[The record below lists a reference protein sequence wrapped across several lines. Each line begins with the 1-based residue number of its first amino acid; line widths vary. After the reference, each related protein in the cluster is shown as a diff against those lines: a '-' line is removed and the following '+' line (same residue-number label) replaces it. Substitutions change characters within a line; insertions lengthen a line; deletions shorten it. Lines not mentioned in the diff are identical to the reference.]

1 MTKQKTDRYT
11 SFQGI
16 DCDGRAKLILNYVE
30 QYLNSPTHHS
40 PWLDYFQQKL
50 RDRVSIGQDELHF
63 VSSQINNIQALFED
77 YEDKKALAL
86 LEQLEEECC

>member
-1 MTKQKTDRYT
+1 MTTEQTDRYI

-16 DCDGRAKLILNYVE
+16 DCDGKARAILNYIE
-30 QYLNSPTHHS
+30 QYVNSPPHHS

-63 VSSQINNIQALFED
+63 VASQINNIQALFED
-77 YEDKKALAL
+77 YEDNQALAL
-86 LEQLEEECC
+86 LEKVEEECC